1 VGIVELLVG
10 ALVVLGV
17 VLVDRYMAR
26 KSREKAEV
34 RHQG

>member
-10 ALVVLGV
+10 VLVVLGV

-26 KSREKAEV
+26 KSREEAES
-34 RHQG
+34 RHQE